1 MDNKDQWSFKL
12 SDLFTV
18 PNLITYCRF
27 ILIIPFSYLF
37 LTENYIWSAICIG
50 LSGLSDCVDGLIAR
64 KFNQMTPL
72 GKILDPIADKLTLI
86 AVVFCMVFYVP
97 SALPVLVLLI
107 VKDLLMLIGGT
118 DLLKKGLT
126 PPAAKW
132 YGKVATILFYFSVC
146 LIVFLKAVFSY
157 ENNILDF
164 SLFTLTAI
172 MMIFALVQY
181 GKIYFQMIKENNN
194 NDKKRKQ

>member
-64 KFNQMTPL
+64 KFNQITPL

>member
-64 KFNQMTPL
+64 KFNQITPL

-194 NDKKRKQ
+194 DKKRKQ